1 MRFKPTPTGAA
12 FLTIVAA
19 GLITLAAPAFGQGQA
34 QGQYSAKGPVA
45 PVCANCHEEEW
56 KAIDLSAHGAKNDAA
71 GSMCQACH
79 GDASAHLKDPTKAKP
94 TNVFGKGHT
103 ADERTAVCMNCH
115 SGNRNLAFWTSGK
128 HQLNEIT
135 CANCHSIHKEKLLP
149 AYTGLNPPDK
159 SPTINKFTTTFLN
172 NQAEVCWQCH
182 QPIRAA
188 NFKPSH
194 HPIIEGKIKCSDCH
208 NPHGAITPAML
219 KQPTINDQ
227 CYSCH
232 ADKRGPYVFNHP
244 PVEENCV
251 TCHNPHGSVHAR
263 LLNESAPNLC
273 QDCHDG
279 SRHPGT
285 IYGAAGA
292 FNCQPG
298 DTSGSTVSGV
308 FYPSCPPSRT
318 GQPNPGVNNR
328 LVTRACNNCH
338 TAIHGSN
345 APGNRGKFFT
355 R

>member
-1 MRFKPTPTGAA
+1 MNFKSIVTGTLFPLALSA
-12 FLTIVAA
+12 FLAVPALAQPKPVFSAA
-19 GLITLAAPAFGQGQA
+19 T
-34 QGQYSAKGPVA
+34 A
-45 PVCANCHEEEW
+45 PVCANCHESQW
-56 KAIDLSAHGAKNDAA
+56 KSIDLTAHGAKNDAD

-79 GDASAHLKDPTKAKP
+79 GDAAAHLKDPMKAKP
-94 TNVFGKGHT
+94 ANPFGKGRT
-103 ADERTAVCMNCH
+103 ADERTNTCLACH

-128 HQLNEIT
+128 HQLNEVT
-135 CANCHSIHKEKLLP
+135 CSNCHSIHGKTLAP
-149 AYTGLNPPDK
+149 
-159 SPTINKFTTTFLN
+159 SINKFVTTFLP
-172 NQAEVCWQCH
+172 NQAEGCAQCH

-188 NFKPSH
+188 TFKPSH
-194 HPIIEGKIKCSDCH
+194 HPIIEGKVKCSDCH

-219 KQPTINDQ
+219 KHPTINDQ

-244 PVEENCV
+244 PVEENCA

-273 QDCHDG
+273 QDCHDW

-298 DTSGSTVSGV
+298 DTSATSGNLN
-308 FYPSCPPSRT
+308 CPPTRT

-328 LVTRACNNCH
+328 LVARACVNCH

>member
-1 MRFKPTPTGAA
+1 MRIKSAIAATGILALLAA
-12 FLTIVAA
+12 FVAFP
-19 GLITLAAPAFGQGQA
+19 AAA
-34 QGQYSAKGPVA
+34 QQKGPVA
-45 PVCANCHEEEW
+45 PVCASCHEAQW
-56 KAIDLSAHGAKNDAA
+56 KAIDLTPHGAKTDPE
-71 GSMCQACH
+71 GSMCQTCH
-79 GDASAHLKDPTKAKP
+79 GNAAEHLKDPMKAKP
-94 TNVFGKGHT
+94 TNPFGPGHT
-103 ADERTAVCMNCH
+103 AEERTAVCMSCH

-128 HQLNEIT
+128 HQLNEVT
-135 CANCHSIHKEKLLP
+135 CANCHSIHGQGLLP
-149 AYTGLNPPDK
+149 SYTALGQAPKPAG
-159 SPTINKFTTTFLN
+159 INKFTTTFLP
-172 NQAEVCWQCH
+172 NQAEICWQCH

-194 HPIIEGKIKCSDCH
+194 HPIIEGKVKCSDCH

-244 PVEENCV
+244 PVEENCA

-285 IYGAAGA
+285 VYGAAGA
-292 FNCQPG
+292 YNCQPG
-298 DTSGSTVSGV
+298 DTTQTNVA
-308 FYPSCPPSRT
+308 PS
-318 GQPNPGVNNR
+318 GQPPKYVANCPDSRLGLPNPAVNNR
-328 LVTRACNNCH
+328 LVARACLNCH
-338 TAIHGSN
+338 SAIHGSN